1 MADIAQVTQL
11 IGKPT
16 TTTAT
21 RAAVLTGEI
30 ESIYS
35 ANHSY
40 WQTGA
45 IRSPAANAEY
55 DLRQLRLKEVLRELD
70 DLWRTAK
77 VKPGSA
83 AKP

>member
-11 IGKPT
+11 IGKPKT
-16 TTTAT
+16 TIAT
-21 RAAVLTGEI
+21 RAEVLTGEI

-40 WQTGA
+40 WKSGA
-45 IRSPAANAEY
+45 IHSPAANAEY

-77 VKPGSA
+77 VKPESA
-83 AKP
+83 VKP